1 MNGVIAVRSLL
12 VADTGV
18 TSLVPVVRIAAGML
32 PQGTDLPAISLMSV
46 SSVDRNV
53 PAPGAKRR
61 VTERV
66 QVTVLARTYPEV
78 KAIIAAVRQ
87 AVAPDKKTP
96 SHSLMY
102 GADASIAGELAQLDG
117 IHRHAPFHH
126 HIGCGNPVAGF
137 PNLHHHRSALGGKP

>member
-18 TSLVPVVRIAAGML
+18 TSLVPVARIAAGML

-46 SSVDRNV
+46 SSIDRNI

-87 AVAPDKKTP
+87 AAADQTPNIDGLFDVTVHTDSAGPDF
-96 SHSLMY
+96 
-102 GADASIAGELAQLDG
+102 LDEETG
-117 IHRHAPFHH
+117 IHMQAQDFRVSFNEARLASP
-126 HIGCGNPVAGF
+126 
-137 PNLHHHRSALGGKP
+137 S

>member
-1 MNGVIAVRSLL
+1 MNGVIAVRSVL

-18 TSLVPVVRIAAGML
+18 TALVPIARIAAGML
-32 PQGTDLPAISLMSV
+32 PRGTDLPAISLMSV

-78 KAIIAAVRQ
+78 KAILAAVRNAAADQ
-87 AVAPDKKTP
+87 MPAIDGLTEVTVHTDYAGPDF
-96 SHSLMY
+96 
-102 GADASIAGELAQLDG
+102 LDEETG
-117 IHRHAPFHH
+117 IHMQTHDFRVSFNEA
-126 HIGCGNPVAGF
+126 
-137 PNLHHHRSALGGKP
+137 R

>member
-12 VADTGV
+12 VADTRV
-18 TSLVPVVRIAAGML
+18 TALVPFARIAAGML

-78 KAIIAAVRQ
+78 KAILAAVRAAAADQ
-87 AVAPDKKTP
+87 MPAIDGLTDVTVHTDSAGPDF
-96 SHSLMY
+96 
-102 GADASIAGELAQLDG
+102 LDEETG
-117 IHRHAPFHH
+117 IHMQTQDFRVSFNEA
-126 HIGCGNPVAGF
+126 
-137 PNLHHHRSALGGKP
+137 R

>member
-18 TSLVPVVRIAAGML
+18 TSLVPVARIAAGML
-32 PQGTDLPAISLMSV
+32 AQGTDLPAISLMSV

-87 AVAPDKKTP
+87 AAADQMPTIDGLTDVTVHTDSAGPDF
-96 SHSLMY
+96 
-102 GADASIAGELAQLDG
+102 LDEETG
-117 IHRHAPFHH
+117 IHMQTQDFRVSFNEARLASP
-126 HIGCGNPVAGF
+126 
-137 PNLHHHRSALGGKP
+137 S